1 MWEVYKSL
9 SFIAYL
15 VRIRSL
21 SRPELYLFFL
31 PNYSLCNI
39 YEKKKMNQSEEFIN
53 PEWHNIADVAVQRI
67 CDNSIINLTLYVKLI
82 NGEHFYKINGEHVRL
97 LPGVEYVNGFGYNAV
112 TASYRLYL

>member
-9 SFIAYL
+9 SFIVYL

-21 SRPELYLFFL
+21 SRPELYLIFL

-39 YEKKKMNQSEEFIN
+39 YKKKNMNQSEEFLN